1 MWASIPGLNADRAD
15 LDLLDVTIGT
25 FKDASAAV
33 GKSQL
38 GSQALL
44 GATSFNIPMWNG
56 RGNSAPTAAAFE
68 LGHATGGVYLPLND
82 TEYLNTTY
90 VAPMRLEF
98 KVERPAYMRD
108 ADWAKSSPRIRRLQV
123 QHPRRRRGC
132 AAGRSCGAEC
142 GQVLLLTHLGDQ
154 PRRPLPVGQPR
165 DHRRAVHRGAGH
177 PRGFQ
182 DGPVHGQSDVLGLEP
197 GSVPRARGRKQR
209 GLFLFGDG
217 TKNAE
222 FSSPDAVYV
231 TAANW
236 ISDEK
241 PGTVGGTV
249 PATLALTLGAPASF
263 GPFTPGV
270 AKDYFASTTATV
282 TSTAG
287 DATLTVADPST
298 TPPATWSTAPS
309 RSRSPCRPRA
319 RPAAPTRRSAG
330 PPRRPR

>member
-1 MWASIPGLNADRAD
+1 MPGLNADRAD

-33 GKSQL
+33 GTSQL

-56 RGNSAPTAAAFE
+56 RGNSAPTAAAFA
-68 LGHATGGVYLPLND
+68 LGHAAGGVYLPLND
-82 TEYLNTTY
+82 PEYLNTTY

-108 ADWAKSSPRIRRLQV
+108 ADWAKFVARGYGDFKFNILVGDAVVPLAVPAGQSADKYFSSRISATNPDALYLSVNLAITDAPYTGV
-123 QHPRRRRGC
+123 QTTLADSKTDLYTVNPTYLASNPDPFPG
-132 AAGRSCGAEC
+132 
-142 GQVLLLTHLGDQ
+142 
-154 PRRPLPVGQPR
+154 
-165 DHRRAVHRGAGH
+165 RGAIKE
-177 PRGFQ
+177 RGF
-182 DGPVHGQSDVLGLEP
+182 
-197 GSVPRARGRKQR
+197 
-209 GLFLFGDG
+209 FLFGDG

-236 ISDEK
+236 ISDSK
-241 PGTVGGTV
+241 PSTVGGTV

-270 AKDYFASTTATV
+270 PT
-282 TSTAG
+282 
-287 DATLTVADPST
+287 T
-298 TPPATWSTAPS
+298 TP
-309 RSRSPCRPRA
+309 R
-319 RPAAPTRRSAG
+319 
-330 PPRRPR
+330 PPRPT